1 LLPKTVG
8 IHSRPETERKRSFFS
23 MERMRRSS
31 SPVEEGRGKLKEA
44 AERAVTWIVRVMVA
58 RSDGRTRPER
68 GEMCSQEGRR
78 EVEPGLLTKDQGA
91 MTFP

>member
-1 LLPKTVG
+1 
-8 IHSRPETERKRSFFS
+8 
-23 MERMRRSS
+23 
-31 SPVEEGRGKLKEA
+31 
-44 AERAVTWIVRVMVA
+44 VA